1 MRINKKLI
9 WTFVVIRYA
18 PCIRP
23 PSTTWLM
30 RIACR
35 IYAGSVWNNIRKKP
49 IAYIASRYTFSLRMM
64 ARNGS
69 CVTSVTG
76 GSIPNVRTIIRV
88 ITPTPSFT
96 ASNAKRLTSYQIKM
110 VIPPLIEEALAVNSQ
125 ASVLKSLKEE
135 RLNNAC

>member
-1 MRINKKLI
+1 
-9 WTFVVIRYA
+9 
-18 PCIRP
+18 
-23 PSTTWLM
+23 
-30 RIACR
+30 
-35 IYAGSVWNNIRKKP
+35 
-49 IAYIASRYTFSLRMM
+49 MM
-64 ARNGS
+64 ARTGS
-69 CVTSVTG
+69 CVTSVNG

-135 RLNNAC
+135 RLTNAC